1 MQSITEN
8 FIQGEHYWRD
18 HRSALF
24 NKEVVKGAF
33 VRHPED
39 RFLSAFRDRI
49 LDNRDNYALP
59 HLKAMK
65 HFGYRHDLDPQR
77 KLEVFLAYAGACI
90 EADSLRTDR
99 HFRPQVHNIAFGHVA
114 YDVIGR
120 VEQFY
125 DGVLSLFERI
135 GARDFIA
142 GKPGL
147 ERRNPSTPYAIE
159 LTSKQRLYLEE
170 LFSADYEAFG
180 YSRRSQETPQD
191 R

>member
-1 MQSITEN
+1 M
-8 FIQGEHYWRD
+8 HL
-18 HRSALF
+18 RS
-24 NKEVVKGAF
+24 
-33 VRHPED
+33 
-39 RFLSAFRDRI
+39 
-49 LDNRDNYALP
+49 
-59 HLKAMK
+59 MK
-65 HFGYRHDLDPQR
+65 HFGYDESLDPQR
-77 KLEVFLAYAGACI
+77 KLEIFLAYAGACI
-90 EADSLRTDR
+90 EVDDVMTDN

-120 VEQFY
+120 IEQFY
-125 DGVLSLFERI
+125 QGVRSLFERI

-170 LFSADYEAFG
+170 LFSVDYEAFG
-180 YSRRSQETPQD
+180 YSRRSQETRQD